1 MTANEKYW
9 VDRAE
14 RRMKNYQLSAFD
26 AANVIKRSYNGLI
39 NYVDAEIA
47 KILKHVGGEDTA
59 AYEYRM
65 KRLTALLANVDKK
78 IQEQYGLNLLE
89 TTAFLKDI
97 IPEAYYH
104 TIFDIAQGAG
114 EQPKFSR
121 CNPKLID
128 KIINENWSGQN
139 YSKRIWSNTE
149 KLAEDLREVLTEA
162 AMTGESIYKT
172 SRKVAEAFDTSAY
185 NAQRLIRTETT
196 YATNQAELLAEQ
208 ELDIDKY
215 KFVATLDLRTS
226 PICQKQD
233 GKLYKTKE
241 ATPGVNFPPMHP
253 NCRSTHI
260 PYFPDGMPE
269 LRVAKDKDGK
279 RITVPADMTYDEWY
293 KKYIEPYEGKKAPKT
308 AQRASEGKDTIP
320 MPTTAKKS
328 KNEAATIE
336 IPAPA
341 ENKSEYTDIPIP
353 KKPSEKYSKD
363 IVVTTND
370 ELDEVLNDKNIT
382 FRGLPREDAM
392 SDWGHAMFTDD
403 GAAAY
408 FPDEIHALEKSNR
421 HAFYAEKD
429 LLTNVEDI
437 EDKIYETWEKD
448 RKSGVLDDYGFD
460 EKQQKLSKEE
470 LFDLFNPQDIV
481 DDALGFDSEDFTAW
495 FKERIAEEN
504 GIVGIKTNDGA
515 IVFDKSIIHE
525 IVPKPKAEKIIE
537 KPKEIKVN
545 TGAMTEYENFKA
557 ELSGKY
563 KNIYLDATDAEIDKL
578 EELERKAYKGG

>member
-1 MTANEKYW
+1 
-9 VDRAE
+9 
-14 RRMKNYQLSAFD
+14 MKNYQLSAFD

-233 GKLYKTKE
+233 GKLYKTKD
-241 ATPGVNFPPMHP
+241 AKPGVNFPPMHP

-293 KKYIEPYEGKKAPKT
+293 KKYIEPYEGKKAPKSKPDP
-308 AQRASEGKDTIP
+308 AKGKYTKHDTKA
-320 MPTTAKKS
+320 AKTGQ
-328 KNEAATIE
+328 NEAAPAVIDV
-336 IPAPA
+336 PAPVV
-341 ENKSEYTDIPIP
+341 ENPQYTDEQIP
-353 KKPSEKYSKD
+353 KKPLTIHEEYEQNKD
-363 IVVTTND
+363 KIDATLHD
-370 ELDEVLNDKNIT
+370 IEEQR
-382 FRGLPREDAM
+382 RGLDHEVGTIIDRQ
-392 SDWGHAMFTDD
+392 GNIINVTD
-403 GAAAY
+403 GQEHSVS
-408 FPDEIHALEKSNR
+408 PPE
-421 HAFYAEKD
+421 D
-429 LLTNVEDI
+429 LLEDNIFTHNHPSGGIFSAGDLEAMIGDKLLELRASTPQGTYYSLRRIGAVPENMEFMQEYKKNCSFVKASNAVEADL
-437 EDKIYETWEKD
+437 
-448 RKSGVLDDYGFD
+448 KSGKLTRAEVEKRGIQLYTDYMAKLGDDFLTENAAKYG
-460 EKQQKLSKEE
+460 
-470 LFDLFNPQDIV
+470 
-481 DDALGFDSEDFTAW
+481 
-495 FKERIAEEN
+495 
-504 GIVGIKTNDGA
+504 
-515 IVFDKSIIHE
+515 
-525 IVPKPKAEKIIE
+525 
-537 KPKEIKVN
+537 
-545 TGAMTEYENFKA
+545 Y
-557 ELSGKY
+557 
-563 KNIYLDATDAEIDKL
+563 IYT
-578 EELERKAYKGG
+578 KGVI